1 MADTTKTEDVLKS
14 SGIEVEGAEGL
25 EELEKKF
32 QAISAPAEVAVAPA
46 ARASLLADQ
55 KAELEKLLAR
65 IEKGLQVLKTKV
77 TGDLNSLKSLKETVE
92 QELAKVKS
100 LESTKSKVETEIEK
114 VAELEKNEASLAEE
128 IKDLGKEIE

>member
-1 MADTTKTEDVLKS
+1 MADTTKTQDVFKN
-14 SGIEVEGAEGL
+14 SGIEVEGVEAL

-32 QAISAPAEVAVAPA
+32 QAINAPAGSTAASG

-65 IEKGLQVLKTKV
+65 IEKELQVIKTKV
-77 TGDLNSLKSLKETVE
+77 TGDLNNLKGLKETVE

-100 LESTKSKVETEIEK
+100 LEATKSKVEAEIEK
-114 VAELEKNEASLAEE
+114 VAELEKNEENLSKEVAELE
-128 IKDLGKEIE
+128 KEVG